1 MNFTSISASA
11 AAGGDP
17 QRTALADGKFPSLA
31 AAFQIRR
38 GRLRDLRPMLE
49 AYLVTDV
56 KEETLAAKLALPPET
71 IPAYRLAFFD
81 LQTLGK
87 APLPVIF
94 RVIGIGGAATSNL
107 DQCGLLK
114 LIGLKLGAA
123 GLDAYFFGTQGNDT
137 AFKSGDLGAWLSHA
151 CRIEAAA
158 KLMITISNLHPDD
171 SKTLPALLD
180 LQRRW
185 SQDERKSDRD
195 PTQLKAHIHAMLLE
209 LPWLHGKVAKE
220 AFADTT
226 LGKCDELAAELRDDE
241 LQLVGSGEQ
250 VPVLD
255 DLANIRFGR
264 ETAPSDEPFSAMDPA
279 VPGDPT
285 PPGPPARAAT
295 APPAGNPAPPSKTP
309 PAAKPRPASK
319 TPPASS
325 PPPAG
330 NPAPPSKTP
339 PAAKPG
345 PASKTPPAAKPG
357 PTPKK

>member
-1 MNFTSISASA
+1 MCLAEGLRPSFAQDDKATHELYKYLRQRA

-171 SKTLPALLD
+171 SKTLPRAAGSPATLVAGRAEIGSRPDSARKRISTPCCWNCPGSTARSPRRPLPT
-180 LQRRW
+180 RRW
-185 SQDERKSDRD
+185 
-195 PTQLKAHIHAMLLE
+195 
-209 LPWLHGKVAKE
+209 
-220 AFADTT
+220 
-226 LGKCDELAAELRDDE
+226 
-241 LQLVGSGEQ
+241 GS
-250 VPVLD
+250 
-255 DLANIRFGR
+255 
-264 ETAPSDEPFSAMDPA
+264 
-279 VPGDPT
+279 
-285 PPGPPARAAT
+285 AT
-295 APPAGNPAPPSKTP
+295 N
-309 PAAKPRPASK
+309 
-319 TPPASS
+319 
-325 PPPAG
+325 
-330 NPAPPSKTP
+330 
-339 PAAKPG
+339 
-345 PASKTPPAAKPG
+345 
-357 PTPKK
+357 